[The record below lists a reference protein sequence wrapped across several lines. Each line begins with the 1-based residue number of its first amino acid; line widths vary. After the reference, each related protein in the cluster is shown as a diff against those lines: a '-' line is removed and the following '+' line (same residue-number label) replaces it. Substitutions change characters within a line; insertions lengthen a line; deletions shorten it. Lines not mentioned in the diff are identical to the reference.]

1 MTDYERQN
9 TPHDHKDKDRGQ
21 MASTILQGLILA
33 GILWVGSSLNSQNT
47 SITKLQVQIE
57 TLQALVSGVPGL
69 NDRITKL
76 EVNQAQLTR
85 RQDNADA
92 WRDRMQGDNSKMKG
106 WTR

>member
-1 MTDYERQN
+1 MSEQNQTN

-21 MASTILQGLILA
+21 MASNILQGLILA

-57 TLQALVSGVPGL
+57 TLQALVSGVPGM

-76 EVNQAQLTR
+76 EANQVQVMR
-85 RQDNADA
+85 RQDITDA
-92 WRDRMQGDNSKMKG
+92 WRDRMQSDNYKMKG
-106 WTR
+106 WQR